1 MIIKDN
7 SQLIDDFKGLLKGR
21 LDGIDKLDSSTN
33 NGRIYKQI
41 LYVSFLDSLA
51 ASIYPGRNNKSRFL
65 SLVREFSNWEYG
77 ERVCLLHLGKM
88 VTLVSDPELA
98 KLRTYVLAKLKEWSQ
113 QQPLRKVLIQD
124 LPQKK
129 EIQEYWSKSNK
140 EKGIN
145 YCLDDFTHINLLYQ
159 LRNSLVHQFQS
170 KGTELGTQ
178 IPDQPFYEFIVTMD
192 KEKNFIPQ
200 KIELVYPTSFLKKL
214 TDETFCKVINYFK
227 KGNLNPFPYYY
238 SGDYSLE
245 HLNNS

>member
-7 SQLIDDFKGLLKGR
+7 SEHILEFSNFLQER
-21 LDGIDKLDSSTN
+21 LDGIHQFDSSTN

-51 ASIYPGRNNKSRFL
+51 ASIYPGRTNKSRFI
-65 SLVREFSNWEYG
+65 SLVREFSSWEYG

-88 VTLVSDPELA
+88 VTLVSDPELSQ
-98 KLRTYVLAKLKEWSQ
+98 LRTHVLVKLKEWSQ
-113 QQPLRKVLIQD
+113 QQPLKKVLIQD
-124 LPQKK
+124 LPPKK
-129 EIQEYWSKSNK
+129 EIEKYWSRSNK

-170 KGTELGTQ
+170 KGTESGNQ
-178 IPDQPFYEFIVTMD
+178 NPDQPFYEFTVTMD
-192 KEKNFIPQ
+192 EKKNFIPQ
-200 KIELVYPTSFLKKL
+200 KIELVYPTSFLKNL
-214 TDETFCKVINYFK
+214 TNELFHQVIDYFE

-238 SGDYSLE
+238 SGDFSLNE
-245 HLNNS
+245 LNN